1 MKTLQYNCFRANFA
15 KILKAYQSNSFGS
28 FIAGKKKLVFRQET
42 QNTKQTRLS
51 LVFQW
56 RFRISIYS
64 AILLDWV
71 NGIHWVLYNRS
82 ESIITIVSASRQIF
96 LFDWKEVSTTQQSKI
111 KSPDLS
117 LSLSLWLKGSFNSP
131 MENLWFR
138 DQIGED
144 VFYWIPVFW
153 FVNVVMFP
161 VQICFKYN
169 CWGNRVIISRS
180 WV

>member
-1 MKTLQYNCFRANFA
+1 MKTVQYNWFRANFA
-15 KILKAYQSNSFGS
+15 KILKTYQSNSFGS

-42 QNTKQTRLS
+42 RNTKQTRLS

-71 NGIHWVLYNRS
+71 SGIHWVLYNRS

-117 LSLSLWLKGSFNSP
+117 LSLSLFDWREVSTPQWKIFGLGTKLERMYFIGFLSFGLL
-131 MENLWFR
+131 ML
-138 DQIGED
+138 
-144 VFYWIPVFW
+144 
-153 FVNVVMFP
+153 
-161 VQICFKYN
+161 
-169 CWGNRVIISRS
+169 
-180 WV
+180 